1 MKQQSLQAG
10 EVYALKEKETGKWF
24 AFQIIQIGEDS
35 AVYVDLDFWSDK
47 MPGESDLKKMSYLK
61 LNHHLWNNEISHCW
75 APISLFPIRAKL
87 IGKKGIR
94 PFKECKSYGSWP
106 DGSQQKWTERW
117 NKLPKDQIAAFKKAL
132 TQKNETIILAG
143 KEVRKDLYGLF
154 DDTLSALSDF
164 SELDKLPALG
174 RINTSKD
181 YPQLIPFLERR
192 YLIRELIWDDCR
204 HKVVDLSRTHL
215 EELEISGEEI
225 DSIILPSCLR
235 GLTLKGKLSPNLKVH
250 SPNDGYFMV
259 LRVGMENDSLP
270 EVGLKRLTNLVLRN
284 IKEFS
289 LMTISSRF
297 PGLTWLGLSGKP
309 GYIYDVAEIA
319 KLHEIET
326 LSMVDL
332 FGFSAKDFPR
342 PEDLTELKNLWLES
356 IPADAGKIIKRL
368 YKNKIQNLSVLK
380 LRTDEWLHE
389 NMNNP
394 LRHWDGS
401 EFVPKSKYTKSVA
414 LWKETRRRVFEEA
427 KRAEVDL
434 SALKS
439 IASDYVEGFNK
450 LDQGSQFI
458 ETEEREDIFNA
469 FEQILDEAGI
479 RQGRDNIMNIIE
491 ENRNW

>member
-1 MKQQSLQAG
+1 MKQQSLQSG
-10 EVYALKEKETGKWF
+10 EVYALQEKETGKWF

-181 YPQLIPFLERR
+181 YPQLISFLERR

-215 EELEISGEEI
+215 EELEISGEEM
-225 DSIILPSCLR
+225 DSIVLPSCLSR
-235 GLTLKGKLSPNLKVH
+235 LTIKGKLSPNLRVH
-250 SPNDGYFMV
+250 SPNDGFFMT
-259 LRVGMENDSLP
+259 LRLEMQNDFLP
-270 EVGLKRLTNLVLRN
+270 DLGLSRLTTLGLDN
-284 IKEFS
+284 IQEFS
-289 LMTISSRF
+289 LKTISSRF
-297 PGLTWLGLSGKP
+297 PNLTWLGLYGKP

-319 KLHEIET
+319 KLHDIET

-332 FGFSAKDFPR
+332 FGFSAEDFPR
-342 PEDLTELKNLWLES
+342 PEDLSELKNLWLES
-356 IPADAGKIIKRL
+356 IPADAGKIIKREF
-368 YKNKIQNLSVLK
+368 KNKIQDLSVIK
-380 LRTDEWLHE
+380 LRSDEWLHE

-414 LWKETRRRVFEEA
+414 LWKETRRRILEEA

-439 IASDYVEGFNK
+439 IANDYVEGFNK
-450 LDQGSQFI
+450 LDQRSQFI
-458 ETEEREDIFNA
+458 ETAEREDIFNA

>member
-10 EVYALKEKETGKWF
+10 EVYALQEKETGKWF

-47 MPGESDLKKMSYLK
+47 MPGECDLKKMSYLK

-204 HKVVDLSRTHL
+204 QRVVDLSHTHL

-225 DSIILPSCLR
+225 DSIVLPSSLSR
-235 GLTLKGKLSPNLKVH
+235 LTLKGKLSPNLKVH
-250 SPNDGYFMV
+250 SPNDGYYMA
-259 LRVGMENDSLP
+259 LRVEMQNDFLP
-270 EVGLKRLTNLVLRN
+270 EVGLKRLTTLGLSN

-289 LMTISSRF
+289 LRTIPFRF

-309 GYIYDVAEIA
+309 GYIYDVPEIA
-319 KLHEIET
+319 KLHDIET
-326 LSMVDL
+326 LTMDDL
-332 FGFSAKDFPR
+332 FGFSAEDFPR
-342 PEDLTELKNLWLES
+342 PEDLSELKNLWLES
-356 IPADAGKIIKRL
+356 IPADAGKIIKREF
-368 YKNKIQNLSVLK
+368 KNKIQDLSVIK
-380 LRTDEWLHE
+380 LRSDEWLHE

-414 LWKETRRRVFEEA
+414 LWKETRRRILEEA

-439 IASDYVEGFNK
+439 IANDYVEGFNK
-450 LDQGSQFI
+450 LDQRSQFI
-458 ETEEREDIFNA
+458 ETAEREDIFNA